1 MEETRLQEIARKR
14 VQMKRGFAIHLMLY
28 VTVNAFLVLIWYLTG
43 KGYPWFLWPLC
54 GWGIGI
60 IANTIAVAMEF
71 LFPEEKAIDREIRR
85 LQH

>member
-1 MEETRLQEIARKR
+1 MDPNQLHEVARKR

-28 VTVNAFLVLIWYLTG
+28 VTVNGLLFAIWYLTG
-43 KGYPWFLWPLC
+43 KGYPWFLWPLA

-60 IANTIAVAMEF
+60 VANTIAVVMEL
-71 LFPEEKAIDREIRR
+71 LFPEDEAVDREVRR

>member
-1 MEETRLQEIARKR
+1 MEETRLHEVARKR

-28 VTVNAFLVLIWYLTG
+28 AAVNSLLFLIWYLTG
-43 KGYPWFLWPLC
+43 KGYPWFLWPLA

-60 IANTIAVAMEF
+60 VANTIAVIMEF
-71 LFPEEKAIDREIRR
+71 MVPEEDAIDREMKR